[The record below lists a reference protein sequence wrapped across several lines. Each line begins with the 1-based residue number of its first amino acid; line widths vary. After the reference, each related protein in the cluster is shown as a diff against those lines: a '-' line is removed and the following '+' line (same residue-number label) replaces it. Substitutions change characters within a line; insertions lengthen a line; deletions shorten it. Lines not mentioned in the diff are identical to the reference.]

1 MKASP
6 RGRTKVGPREE
17 GTKIVC
23 QRKSK
28 VWLKTKSA
36 KNYKSQPLATAAE
49 ASVVGGAEGKV
60 PA

>member
-6 RGRTKVGPREE
+6 RSRTKVGPREE

-23 QRKSK
+23 QQKSK

-36 KNYKSQPLATAAE
+36 QIYKSQPLATAAE